1 MHNNVPALHRQRKL
15 VHDSIESMQRE
26 GESMHALSSKFYTRL
41 LQTDPT
47 LGDIFDGS
55 PVTLNRKFSN
65 MIATFKNLKHLEMI
79 TPAIESL
86 SKRHLAYGMQ
96 PAHLDSFKAALIFAL
111 EKQLR
116 DRFTDELKQAWNNC
130 YDDVAVVIRRAAK
143 AHPELFR
150 AASPKQHTHYDMNL
164 LADIGG
170 ADVVKQVLARF
181 YGIIFADAW
190 LGQFFYGKSKT
201 GLTNKQSKF
210 MVAAFGG
217 PNTYE
222 GEPPA
227 LSHMHMYITE
237 EISLL
242 REKMLRQAISDQ
254 GLGIDIA
261 ERWLSVDRSFWHSI
275 HKQSVDECVTK
286 CFGQAPV
293 VVKKPENYQPQ

>member
-1 MHNNVPALHRQRKL
+1 MHKMSALHKQRKL
-15 VHDSIESMQRE
+15 VQDSIESVQRQ

-41 LQTDPT
+41 LQIDPT
-47 LGDIFDGS
+47 QGDIFDGS

-65 MIATFKNLKHLEMI
+65 MMATFKNLERLETI
-79 TPAIESL
+79 TSAIEAMSR
-86 SKRHLAYGMQ
+86 RHLTYGMQ
-96 PAHLDSFKAALIFAL
+96 PAHLDSFKAALLFAL

-116 DRFTDELKQAWNNC
+116 EMFTDELKQAWSNC
-130 YDDVAVVIRRAAK
+130 YDDVAAIIRKEAK

-150 AASPKQHTHYDMNL
+150 VARPKQHMHHDMSL

-181 YGIIFADAW
+181 YDIIFADAW

-217 PNTYE
+217 VNAYE

-237 EISLL
+237 EMSLT

-261 ERWLSVDRSFWHSI
+261 RRWLSVDQSFWPSI
-275 HKQSVDECVTK
+275 HKLSVDECVTK
-286 CFGQAPV
+286 CFGQVPV
-293 VVKKPENYQPQ
+293 VVKKPENYKPY